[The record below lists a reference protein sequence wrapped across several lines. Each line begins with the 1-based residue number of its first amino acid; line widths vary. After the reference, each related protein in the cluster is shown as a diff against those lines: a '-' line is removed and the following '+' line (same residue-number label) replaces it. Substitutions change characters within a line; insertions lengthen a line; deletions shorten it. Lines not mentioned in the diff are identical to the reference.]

1 MPNVDEVIPLCAT
14 ECGQHRESTWAPA
27 LFFTFH
33 SADRQFFQR
42 PFVAGRGGGSERPS
56 PPLPLPLVC
65 VFIGV
70 CALSV
75 HRFFF
80 FACKRRFLTASPPQS
95 PTCVVAG
102 RGDHR
107 NNDRCLCHPRHQRRV
122 QRGRPCACP
131 VIKAL
136 FFLLLPCAD
145 SQPTHPGRSRQPSR
159 PSSAACS

>member
-1 MPNVDEVIPLCAT
+1 MSTRSFPSALPSVANTGSPRGRPLCFS
-14 ECGQHRESTWAPA
+14 RSTVLTGSSFSA
-27 LFFTFH
+27 L
-33 SADRQFFQR
+33 SW
-42 PFVAGRGGGSERPS
+42 PVEGGGVSDPAPPS
-56 PPLPLPLVC
+56 PSRSSVYLLV
-65 VFIGV
+65 
-70 CALSV
+70 SV
-75 HRFFF
+75 RSLCTVSFFLLAKGGF
-80 FACKRRFLTASPPQS
+80 SRPPPPQS

>member
-1 MPNVDEVIPLCAT
+1 MSTRSFPSALPSVANTGSPRGRPLCFS
-14 ECGQHRESTWAPA
+14 RSTVLTGSSFSA
-27 LFFTFH
+27 L
-33 SADRQFFQR
+33 SW
-42 PFVAGRGGGSERPS
+42 PVEGGGSERPS